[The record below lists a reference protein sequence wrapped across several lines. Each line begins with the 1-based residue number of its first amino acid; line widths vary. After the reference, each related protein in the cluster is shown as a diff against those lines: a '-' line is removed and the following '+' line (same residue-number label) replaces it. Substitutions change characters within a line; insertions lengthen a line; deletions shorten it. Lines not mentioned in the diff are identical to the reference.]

1 MTEAAAARAAAR
13 ARTIPQ
19 VVIGEQD
26 RLDRQFVQDGLPD
39 YPDGPTGLAAA
50 ASTVSIVK
58 GLGADLIVSLGV
70 IDTTGKSRE
79 LAGRGLPRHEHH
91 HRSRR
96 RDRAGG
102 HSVEGVD

>member
-1 MTEAAAARAAAR
+1 MTEATAARAAAR

-58 GLGADLIVSLGV
+58 GLGADLIVGLTLADHVPEWLGLYRGRCCSSRA
-70 IDTTGKSRE
+70 TGE
-79 LAGRGLPRHEHH
+79 WEPA
-91 HRSRR
+91 
-96 RDRAGG
+96 RAPAR
-102 HSVEGVD
+102 